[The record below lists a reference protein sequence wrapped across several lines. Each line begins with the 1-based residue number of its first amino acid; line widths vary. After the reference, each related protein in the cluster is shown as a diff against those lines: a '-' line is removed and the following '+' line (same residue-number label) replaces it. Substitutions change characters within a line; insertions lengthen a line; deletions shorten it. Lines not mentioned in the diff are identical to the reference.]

1 MSTWIEAGGRA
12 PDFALPADDGT
23 TVALKDLRGRMVVV
37 YFYPK
42 DDTPGCTREACA
54 FRDRKK
60 ELTRAGV
67 VVLGVSAD
75 DVRSHA
81 KFRDKYGLNFPLLAD
96 VDHRTAEA
104 FGAWQEKSLYGRK
117 FWGIQRS
124 TFLIDAEGVVRRVWR
139 KVNVDGHDDEVLAA
153 VREADADA
161 TTESAPKKSRTKPTP
176 ADGAARAAGKSKSPP
191 TAAPKKKPAAPKKRK
206 P

>member
-60 ELTRAGV
+60 ELARAGV

-124 TFLIDAEGVVRRVWR
+124 TFLIDAEGIVRRVWR
-139 KVNVDGHDDEVLAA
+139 KVSVDGHDDEVLAA
-153 VREADADA
+153 VREPNADA
-161 TTESAPKKSRTKPTP
+161 TTESAPKKSRPKPTP
-176 ADGAARAAGKSKSPP
+176 ADGAARAAGKPKSPP

>member
-12 PDFALPADDGT
+12 PDFELPADDGT
-23 TVALKDLRGRMVVV
+23 TVALKDLRGRTVVV

-67 VVLGVSAD
+67 VVLGISAD
-75 DVRSHA
+75 DVRSHV

-124 TFLIDAEGVVRRVWR
+124 TFLIDAEGIVRRVWR

-153 VREADADA
+153 ACEPDADP
-161 TTESAPKKSRTKPTP
+161 TTDSAPKKSRPKPMP
-176 ADGAARAAGKSKSPP
+176 ADGAKRGSAKAKSTPS
-191 TAAPKKKPAAPKKRK
+191 AVPKKKPAASKKRK